1 MPRFNAR
8 LLGLCVILLA
18 AALALCGAQ
27 FAWSCA
33 QQCQCGH
40 CSNYGCTCT
49 EKACS
54 CATGCDCPPYRSEPC
69 GERPCNPTPN
79 TKTCASGGCGAGQYC
94 SCGTIC
100 KNASCPAG
108 GTYDCGA
115 AGSACDNPPNCG
127 CPPYCKGHARPCQG
141 SVTCQCPGQG
151 AGNCPQG
158 TGGSCP
164 KSCKNYAANP
174 YRPCGG
180 AKNCGDSAAWV
191 GCDGEGCG
199 GLCGYFC
206 PNAAYP
212 CEGAVHCSN
221 ATYGCKKRGND
232 WKNCQCTPGYDCGNY
247 GDKSDGLIC
256 PRWTPTCDNG
266 GWCCGGCEES
276 GRVYTG
282 CTSPEPGGYPWC
294 ETAGPPNYIH
304 CRCGYCSCEVAA
316 PNLCKCTSGQGVC
329 GGQYKCS
336 TCSYHQLAC
345 PDDATCRGNPE

>member
-108 GTYDCGA
+108 GTIECECNGGSTCPHQPDKCHTSCKHDSGTPPYLPCFGALHCYA
-115 AGSACDNPPNCG
+115 AG
-127 CPPYCKGHARPCQG
+127 
-141 SVTCQCPGQG
+141 T
-151 AGNCPQG
+151 G
-158 TGGSCP
+158 TGCDGTDCTSAVCGDYCP
-164 KSCKNYAANP
+164 KGSTY
-174 YRPCGG
+174 PCGG
-180 AKNCGDSAAWV
+180 K
-191 GCDGEGCG
+191 GCPGGGCG
-199 GLCGYFC
+199 KARCDVAAACNNSCKHQSPNPCTDDPDRSRSCCKCVACCDLDDCWPAACTGCCDNTCVRSGYYCGTPQAECTCNHEGMFRCCKGVGENGSFTDVYCFRCRFC
-206 PNAAYP
+206 EDCDSCAEAR
-212 CEGAVHCSN
+212 ASDCSRL
-221 ATYGCKKRGND
+221 GDKRA
-232 WKNCQCTPGYDCGNY
+232 CFCTP
-247 GDKSDGLIC
+247 S
-256 PRWTPTCDNG
+256 
-266 GWCCGGCEES
+266 
-276 GRVYTG
+276 
-282 CTSPEPGGYPWC
+282 
-294 ETAGPPNYIH
+294 
-304 CRCGYCSCEVAA
+304 CSC
-316 PNLCKCTSGQGVC
+316 
-329 GGQYKCS
+329 
-336 TCSYHQLAC
+336 
-345 PDDATCRGNPE
+345 